1 MRCVLLAA
9 ALVLALGAGWT
20 SAGAQQVLSVAV
32 GGATVGYSTADL
44 LSRPDVRTVATRRDD
59 AYGRAMTYRAI
70 PLWSLLAG
78 LKMDPEAYLE
88 VVALDGY
95 VAEIP
100 LRLALNSEASR
111 PIAALAIEDPAHPWP
126 IIPGKG
132 KSAGPTYVIWIG
144 AGAESVRAGLWP
156 FQAASVTEVPSPVA
170 RWPQLAVSS
179 SLPEGDIRRAGQD
192 LFFAHCL
199 VCHKLAGGGASELGP
214 DLNLPMSPTE
224 YFQARALKEYIR
236 DPASV
241 RDWPDRKMPAF
252 DPAIVSDADIDLIV
266 SYLQHKAET
275 RR

>member
-1 MRCVLLAA
+1 MRGARFGVAVFFALCV
-9 ALVLALGAGWT
+9 GWT
-20 SAGAQQVLSVAV
+20 SAGARQVLSVSA
-32 GGATVGYSTADL
+32 GGITVGYSTTDL
-44 LSRPDVRTVATRRDD
+44 LSRPDVRTVSTRRDD
-59 AYGRAMTYRAI
+59 AYGQPMTYQAI

-78 LKMDPEAYLE
+78 LKLDPEAYLE

-95 VAEIP
+95 VSEIP
-100 LRLALNSEASR
+100 LRLALNGESSK

-144 AGAESVRAGLWP
+144 DGADSVRAGLWP
-156 FQAASVTEVPSPVA
+156 YQATSVTEVPSLVA

-179 SLPEGDIRRAGQD
+179 SLSEGDVRRAGQD

-199 VCHKLAGGGASELGP
+199 VCHKLAGGGAADLGP

-252 DPAIVSDADIDLIV
+252 DPAMLSDADIDLIV

>member
-1 MRCVLLAA
+1 MHGARFAVAMFF
-9 ALVLALGAGWT
+9 ALCIGWT
-20 SAGAQQVLSVAV
+20 SAGAQQVLSVS
-32 GGATVGYSTADL
+32 GGGITLGYSTADL
-44 LSRPDVRTVATRRDD
+44 LSRPDVRTVSTRRDD
-59 AYGRAMTYRAI
+59 AYGRAMTYQAI

-78 LKMDPEAYLE
+78 LKLDPEAYLE

-95 VAEIP
+95 VSEIP
-100 LRLALNSEASR
+100 LRLALNGETSK

-126 IIPGKG
+126 IIRGKG

-144 AGAESVRAGLWP
+144 DGADSVRAGLWP
-156 FQAASVTEVPSPVA
+156 YQATSVTEVPSPVA

-179 SLPEGDIRRAGQD
+179 SLSEGDVRRAGQD

-199 VCHKLAGGGASELGP
+199 VCHKLAGGGAAELGP

-224 YFQARALKEYIR
+224 YFQGRALKEYIR

-252 DPAIVSDADIDLIV
+252 DPAILSDADVDLIV
-266 SYLQHKAET
+266 SYLQHKAEA